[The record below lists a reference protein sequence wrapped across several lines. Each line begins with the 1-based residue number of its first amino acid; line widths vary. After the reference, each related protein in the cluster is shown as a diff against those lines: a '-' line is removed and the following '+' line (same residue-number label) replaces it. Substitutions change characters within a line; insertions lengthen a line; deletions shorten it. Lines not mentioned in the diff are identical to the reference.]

1 MFKGRFLPLLILAL
15 NMAVL
20 GGMFAIPGIAAEV
33 PRIAKEELKSKLG
46 TPPPWSSWMFPVLS
60 NGRPVGEKSKVPFGR
75 IQKMWNP
82 GPTRI
87 PKIRHWYSTEPDLTR
102 LPVPVWHG
110 NL

>member
-1 MFKGRFLPLLILAL
+1 MVKGRFLPLLILAL

-20 GGMFAIPGIAAEV
+20 GGMCAIPGIAAEV

-46 TPPPWSSWMFPVLS
+46 TPGSSWMFAVLS

-82 GPTRI
+82 GPTSI
-87 PKIRHWYSTEPDLTR
+87 PKIRHWYFTEHDRTR